1 MNIPI
6 APPSPEA
13 EASARA
19 IRLALKE
26 ADYGESDRVYINAH
40 GTSTALNDVS
50 ETVAIKKALGDAAHR
65 ALVSSTKSMTGHM
78 LGAAGAVECIASV
91 LALREGVI
99 PPTIGLT
106 EPDPECDL
114 DYVPLTARKAQ
125 CDLALSISLG
135 FGGHNGCVALRRVEA

>member
-1 MNIPI
+1 M
-6 APPSPEA
+6 
-13 EASARA
+13 
-19 IRLALKE
+19 LAQ
-26 ADYGESDRVYINAH
+26 
-40 GTSTALNDVS
+40 
-50 ETVAIKKALGDAAHR
+50 
-65 ALVSSTKSMTGHM
+65 
-78 LGAAGAVECIASV
+78 
-91 LALREGVI
+91 REGLI